1 MAGLRSNR
9 GASGDALP
17 SLVRPANRSGNGD
30 DQSFALVIAL
40 RSMSQCSITGEEV
53 RANNAGGIARTIG
66 GIKRNILRRTL
77 ARTLDA
83 KMSLYDS
90 VKDGRH

>member
-1 MAGLRSNR
+1 
-9 GASGDALP
+9 
-17 SLVRPANRSGNGD
+17 VRPANRSGNGD

-66 GIKRNILRRTL
+66 GIKRTILRRTF

-83 KMSLYDS
+83 NVTLLQIERKPILVELPTIPIPTTAKCLFY
-90 VKDGRH
+90 